1 MKFLHVADLHLGKV
15 VNELPM
21 IRDQEYIL
29 EKICR
34 IVREKRVDAVLISG
48 DIYDRSIPPEEAV
61 RVLDR
66 FLSRLSADGV
76 FVLMISGNHDS
87 DERLNY
93 GSSLFIS
100 QKVYITSVYEGE
112 LREAVLEDGFG
123 RVHFW
128 MLPFVKASR
137 VGHYHPEADTS
148 SYDSAVRAAIG
159 CGVID
164 PKERNV
170 LLSHQFVT
178 GGSKD
183 PETAGSE
190 NTPSE
195 AVGTIEKVDASA
207 FDLFDYVALG
217 HIHRP
222 QKIGRNEVR
231 YAGSILKYSLSEID
245 HEKSAVL
252 VTMEEKG
259 KVETELIPLLPRRE
273 MRHIKGPFSELM
285 KPEFATDDYMYV
297 TLTDEDIIPDAIQ
310 KIRTYYPHTMK
321 LDYQNS
327 HTRAAMEF
335 SFASE
340 DLSVRPEELLRDF
353 YRKIAGGEP
362 SEEEWAILLRSAGK
376 AGVIDETD

>member
-1 MKFLHVADLHLGKV
+1 M
-15 VNELPM
+15 
-21 IRDQEYIL
+21 
-29 EKICR
+29 
-34 IVREKRVDAVLISG
+34 
-48 DIYDRSIPPEEAV
+48 
-61 RVLDR
+61 
-66 FLSRLSADGV
+66 
-76 FVLMISGNHDS
+76 
-87 DERLNY
+87 
-93 GSSLFIS
+93 
-100 QKVYITSVYEGE
+100 
-112 LREAVLEDGFG
+112 
-123 RVHFW
+123 
-128 MLPFVKASR
+128 
-137 VGHYHPEADTS
+137 
-148 SYDSAVRAAIG
+148 
-159 CGVID
+159 
-164 PKERNV
+164 
-170 LLSHQFVT
+170 T

>member
-1 MKFLHVADLHLGKV
+1 MRFLHVADLHLGKV
-15 VNELPM
+15 VNEFPM

-34 IVREKRVDAVLISG
+34 IVQEKKIDAVLISG

-137 VGHYHPEADTS
+137 VGHYHPEVDTS
-148 SYDSAVRAAIG
+148 SYDAAVRAAIS

-259 KVETELIPLLPRRE
+259 NVQTELIPLLPRRE

>member
-1 MKFLHVADLHLGKV
+1 M
-15 VNELPM
+15 NELPM